1 MASGT
6 TCIVTA
12 VEYSAS
18 GGKARA
24 CNTNPVWVCTKMT
37 DGRHN
42 PRCKTCVR
50 LTRKEF
56 DDLERVRS
64 RNHPKR
70 KRFPTQPRQS
80 DHDNRP
86 PKHNRTEQSMTRPIA
101 DAVERAPSL
110 VEYHI
115 RINED
120 NTSDADDAPD
130 EDDAV
135 DETNDAGCDRQQHN
149 SAGLNRRRRRR
160 RTDEA
165 PSDRQPKRSASSTN
179 TTTPGH

>member
-1 MASGT
+1 MADGT

-12 VEYSAS
+12 VEHSAS
-18 GGKARA
+18 RGKERA
-24 CNTNPVWVCTKMT
+24 CNSPCVGVHEDDRRQTQPTMQNLRAAHTQGVRRPRT
-37 DGRHN
+37 DPH
-42 PRCKTCVR
+42 
-50 LTRKEF
+50 
-56 DDLERVRS
+56 S

-70 KRFPTQPRQS
+70 KRFTTQSRQS
-80 DHDNRP
+80 DHDDRP
-86 PKHNRTEQSMTRPIA
+86 PKHNRTEQIMTRPIA
-101 DAVERAPSL
+101 DAVERASSL
-110 VEYHI
+110 VECHT

-120 NTSDADDAPD
+120 NTSDTDDAPD